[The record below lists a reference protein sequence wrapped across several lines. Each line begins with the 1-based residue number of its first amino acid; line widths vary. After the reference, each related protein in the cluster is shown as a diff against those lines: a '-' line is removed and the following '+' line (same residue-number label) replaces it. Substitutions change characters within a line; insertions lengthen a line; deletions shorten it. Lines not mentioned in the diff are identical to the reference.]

1 MSHPFG
7 KKQQKQ
13 SILTPLKKSWWAK
26 LPSAMRSASQRTKEE
41 SPRSRRAVMEVFE
54 PRLMMSADGLLDG
67 SEAALLEGLTAVGDE
82 IGALITDNPLF
93 DNYVPGI
100 LVIQGSGSDAVE
112 VSPTLEQALSMTAD
126 VSKTY
131 GPGNSI
137 FEFYDYEDSGS
148 DVDLAARYEFV
159 AQDFSVLGVAIYGD
173 KLADE
178 LVLRALDLDSDSSVS
193 IAEAFN
199 VLVVGQISSFLDNM
213 TNPADQDELVS
224 DVTDF
229 LSGPFGFSAPT
240 SLSSYFDIDVDS
252 ANGSYNSDTGT
263 VQWDVD
269 FSLQMFYDARFDLGY
284 EADKLGIITDPGTP
298 PNPNNDPFK
307 LPVVGVI
314 DFGSFQ
320 FGLTDADGPSVTSGD
335 FFFAAPDRASDP
347 NDGVRIGIS
356 IGSSSDPV
364 ETFHN
369 GSFIGINVGFLGTH
383 VYDPSGSPTDSGVVL
398 DMSLFGAAVDPSN
411 VKALG
416 FTDTAG
422 TGTQGVAMISG
433 KVEADTTWDAG
444 TIASTGIQFTLK
456 IGNDPLHNATEL
468 TLPAGSYAN
477 TTALVTALNTAISGS
492 ALNGVVAAADADADD
507 RIEFTLVNSDPSL
520 LGFASELL
528 NAGGLLTAGASSLI
542 GTGKTATTVGFLLRV
557 GKEWKKVTVDVTVDA
572 DGADN
577 DPDTAGDNN
586 AITIDS
592 LVANLQTGLNNAG
605 FTATPTAGKNGSN
618 HLTISAGG
626 NALEISHTLTLD
638 TLDRITLADLQASAQ
653 IFDMDADSDAA
664 FTVDLALRA
673 DADLLKQDG
682 TAYLPEGTIKV
693 DLNPFTPNAVK
704 AVVVDTNPSTGDP
717 VIRASYQLTDAG
729 GVVLK
734 SGTSDLQT
742 MLDFNV
748 INVADIL
755 GTFSEIGTWFERLSG
770 TNLLQGFDVPFAD
783 SVLGDI
789 LNFKD
794 LITDSFLIDDLDNGV
809 KSGTDDVQ
817 KLLTW
822 VGDKLLPRFGTA
834 QQLEARL
841 NELLAPLDV
850 DGRVIV
856 DGEGRQNLT
865 YNLSIADVTLDVVP
879 NTPGDQPLVVP
890 LDFELNLDPVANFET
905 SGKLVIS
912 ATGDVG
918 FTLGV
923 ILGNAVDALENSTPL
938 LELNSGAGVK
948 LNTNLAL
955 TTLGAVTPL
964 VGRLSNDAS
973 FTVSLLEGGAAANYE
988 VTIPKSGVLHNTDD
1002 NKTIA
1007 DLLADINAALNTAGL
1022 AGKIEAVAE
1031 PIQGSTVSSRILLVA
1046 VDSDITRFQ
1055 TVVATNNTAYT
1066 ELGLRT
1072 QSASTVSL
1080 IAPKP
1085 IPAANPDAN
1094 FNFTVTV
1101 FRTGD
1106 ATGDA
1111 TVINFSPSD
1120 TADNISLQSLIN
1132 DLNAKLSA
1140 TGIVAS
1146 QNGGY
1151 LILSAVESDIE
1162 AFTVSDADQ
1171 LGLDLTAMNDA
1182 LHAAGVNELPTVLV
1196 AGVQYRGGA
1205 APADP
1210 FGRLSADLN
1219 FTINGNAVQ
1228 VMASDTGANT
1238 SINDLVRS
1246 INAAIEEGLDPDL
1259 VGKVAAI
1266 NDGGR
1271 IAFRSIDASVQTIT
1285 IAGLGLAESAD
1296 LGMSNGSSAG
1306 GLAVRSSF
1314 VAPVSYGVSED
1325 VAFTVTINGA
1335 NYNATL
1341 TRDNTILNRSI
1352 YDLAASINNA
1362 INAAVGGVTKNPL
1375 IATVQSGQIV
1385 IGLKTSG
1392 TSTNLIGD
1400 PSTTTATGGIAPSAV
1415 TSFSINSANS
1425 KFASELKLISAANV
1439 ANSASKVDFIIYF
1452 RDGTSANIVLDDLDS
1467 DGDQKLD
1474 KTLGELIQAIVDQ
1487 SKRPDLTNRIQVEFN
1502 TDGTS
1507 LKLTDLTAGSSL
1519 FRVVAVNGSPAA
1531 AQLGILGSDTS
1542 NLNVGEVA
1550 VGVPVADGIIEG
1562 GKLANIDLRD
1572 RIYLKD
1578 AGASAELII
1587 KTQGVV
1593 EAEATFGFVGI
1604 KLSSSADQTLF
1615 NATANLP
1622 IIDDAV
1628 SLRDL
1633 FSALGDSGDLL
1644 ALVGG
1649 PTLTLAGDFSFNVS
1663 TSPDLSAVLD
1673 ANVPGT
1679 AKVNFK
1685 TNTVVID
1692 LSDQLPDPGQLFPDL
1707 GIEIEA
1713 IDFGDLL
1720 KFDQIKFDDV
1730 IQALQAIAEF
1740 LKQFESFDFLDDDI
1754 PVLGVSVNDLID
1766 LADDFQAA
1774 VDEFYNNPAGGIQSL
1789 TQKIQEALGL
1799 PNFADLAAR
1808 DAFFANIGIDPSSL
1822 PADLEQLIQFVID
1835 GDVLRFDLRLPVGFN
1850 KGLNVDLDL
1859 GDALGTGDFVDIQ
1872 GGANLAASGYLDAKL
1887 AFGIDLTDPTKL
1899 LIYDGDTG
1907 IFAGLSAGAQN
1918 VQFNAAIGPL
1928 GVFVKDGSIDL
1939 DLIAGVTV
1947 GDGNPTPEVIDLTDP
1962 GSLTA
1967 FLGTLNPT
1975 LSGSVDATLPVY
1987 FPSDSEYFGD
1997 ITFAAGFALDG
2008 EGLSTT
2014 SPMLTVPDLSGID
2027 LASLNPF
2034 NSIPQML
2041 DALDFFLSGLQDI
2054 LDGKVFNIE
2063 LPLIGDQLQGAADF
2077 IDDLRRDVLGPI
2089 RQYAEQAPQLG
2100 LELVQ
2105 KLLYSLLGSGSAGV
2119 TVASLLNPAVQQP
2132 LYQFLGLA
2140 GDFSGLGLLKD
2151 YNNDDG
2157 ETTITWEDVVASVD
2171 PDNNFQWL
2179 FRLGQSF
2186 TPSVDVDFD
2195 LGIPALA
2202 LDMDVGLD
2210 IIIDWD
2216 LALGLGIGPTDGAYI
2231 FIGDHR
2237 GNDSLGDNELEI
2249 TLSVDLD
2256 QTSSITG
2263 NLGFLQLEI
2272 AESNT
2277 VDPKLEYSGPG
2288 TPPRNTFIAAQFG
2301 VDLINGSDSTDERL
2315 SFSELGNIGAEIV
2328 LDAEA
2333 EVNLDLVARFNPDII
2348 PDTVQALLPEV
2359 SARFVLDWEA
2369 FNITSDAF
2377 DFADSLTLLGFRDV
2391 EIDMG
2396 SFINDFLKPF
2406 VDKIAE
2412 ITEPLQPII
2421 DVITAPIPVISDLA
2435 GQPISLVDIA
2445 GMTGYVEPAM
2455 IYAIADII
2463 SLVNKI
2469 GGGDYGTFTVP
2480 LGDFILLDTSVGSSL
2495 LTGSQLLMPGY
2506 SVAGDSQF
2514 DKDNLAEAVKKAQ
2527 GDAID
2532 SFSSL
2537 LNGGDGDTNSKDLV
2551 SGLTSG
2557 TEAGSSGFAF
2567 PLFDDPS
2574 LIFGLLLGKDI
2585 PIITYDLAPFGM
2597 DFSYTQKFPVW
2608 DALFVRIGGS
2618 VGLTIDLAFG
2628 YDTKGIREFADG
2640 GFSNPLDLLGGFY
2653 VSDTDQATGEGTDVP
2668 ELVLKGELFAG
2679 AELNLGI
2686 ASAGAEGVIGL
2697 VVDFDLYDPDSDG
2710 KVRID
2715 ELVGNFLYEFNYGSP
2730 LLAPI
2735 AIFDVTGEV
2744 YAQLRAFVEALFFKY
2759 EFEITPPITLFEFSI
2774 PFEREPFLATER
2786 GDGSLLLNIGPNAAQ
2801 RLNGDTRDL
2810 GETIYVR
2817 SISDTEVEIWN
2828 GTTVKE
2834 GDAQRYKVT
2843 NGIFGYGGEGNDII
2857 DLSQVTHNIV
2867 YTLEG
2872 GVGDDTIKGS
2882 AGGGSMKGD
2891 VGNDT
2896 LIGGSG
2902 IDFIYGGEGNDSIV
2916 GGAGNDFLFGD
2927 TGVISNLKDDN
2938 DVVIGDRIRSFV
2950 GAKDGDD
2957 HILGGAG
2964 LDIILGGGGNDFIEA
2979 GADNDIVLGDGG
2991 NFDRVGGQLQRLGP
3005 DQGNRLDINA
3015 RGAGG
3020 KDTIFGNAGDD
3031 ILFGGASDDLIDGGA
3046 DQDEIDGGAGF
3057 DTIYGGSDADTIYGG
3072 SESDIIF
3079 GFRDPQG
3086 AVFGQ
3091 AGDTAD
3097 ADADGIDTIYGEDG
3111 NDFIRGNDDN
3121 DTLYGGSG
3129 ADILFGDKDD
3139 DHLYGEAGGDIM
3151 FGGADDDFI
3160 DGSDGADIVF
3170 GDDGL
3175 VVWFEFGSNAA
3186 FDFTGSRI
3194 RYVDGNGDGTVD
3206 QLIGDSDKTLR
3217 DAYKDSADNL
3227 KTSQDL
3233 IVTNTLAT
3241 DGSDTIIG
3249 GDGKDIVFGGGGAL
3263 DKLFGDFDPAAGFSG
3278 PRPSGQDI
3286 LIGDG
3291 GRVELSGRRN
3301 LRAAAESGAND
3312 GNDQITGND
3321 GGDYIFGGG
3330 FSDTIHGFQVDDPAV
3345 QPLEGVSD
3353 NDVILGDNGEIKFDI
3368 SDALN
3373 RVKSINTTV
3382 VAGDSGRS
3390 DVIDGDFGNDI
3401 ILGGLNGSS
3410 DVITGDVGDDVLLGD
3425 NGEVR
3430 FDLDGDFD
3438 TLDRIMSY
3446 ADNLGGTDTIS
3457 GNEGNDIL
3465 IGGTAGDTMYGN
3477 DGEDILL
3484 GDNAR
3489 IGLSGLTGR
3498 LKIQVAAM
3506 PAPSAIDF
3514 ITTTDVAETTGG
3526 ADVMSGNAGND
3537 ILFGGVNNGGV
3548 DTIYGD
3554 AAIPVNALDGDDILV
3569 GDNGFL
3575 DFTLGADTDR
3585 MTLDIV
3591 RSTRDNLGGTDT
3603 LSGNA
3608 GSDIGIGGTGGD
3620 TIYGD
3625 NATAS
3630 GGGTDLGDVL
3640 LGDNADVLT
3649 AGAFNGSAKLKA
3661 LGTGIA
3667 LIKTTDTAENTGGID
3682 TISGNAA
3689 ADVILGGVAGDT
3701 LYGDAS
3707 TPANGLD
3714 GNDVILGDNGELS
3727 FADDRDLALAPISM
3741 DLTTLDRITSKLD
3754 ALGGVDTISGNAGQ
3768 DTAMGGTSGDTIYG
3782 DNSTAAAG
3790 AFDLGDMLLGDNGEV
3805 ILVNPALDAIANGA
3819 DRILILGGAVA
3830 SIKTAIDTAATGG
3843 ADTISGN
3850 AGGDIVLGGVYGDT
3864 LYGDRSDVASTNALD
3879 GNDILLGDNGA
3890 LEWLSTG
3897 RLDEVTGINLDENNP
3912 ALVAGFASR
3921 DTNLDTLDL
3930 ITTEQPTS
3938 GGRDLIFGD
3947 NGRDTIFGGT
3957 DADRL
3962 HGDSGDADASS
3973 SSNGNDLMFGDHGRL
3988 YPQFSRYL
3996 VGDSLQASI
4005 NIYSRNF
4012 FAIDIDNT
4020 AGGEGDQMWGEEGH
4034 DIMLGQQGDDR
4045 MWGGSGD
4052 DDMIGGHNVSGGW
4065 DELDSSGAIDAVLDP
4080 DFDVNDLMDGG
4091 SGDDAMAGD
4100 NAIIWRRG
4108 DDVSPRFRQLTADSI
4123 YTTTEDSITANIA
4136 SEGTGDP
4143 DDAVGRDIQLLDHSD
4158 AVQGDPQGRFGADV
4172 MAGGADSDVMFGQL
4186 DDDLMQGDGSI
4197 DTEDD
4202 GLGQFI
4208 TRSIEFNDSGSNPYT
4223 DETLYFNIPE
4233 LEADADDYM
4242 EGNGGNDLMY
4252 GGLGQDDMIG
4262 GSSALFGL
4270 ITEEMRPDGADIIF
4284 GGAGVDISRN
4294 NIGDATEDGTTHVI
4308 TTTATGHARDADFI
4322 MGDNANVYRLVGA
4335 GDSFRTFNY
4344 DNYTY
4349 NSNSGTY
4356 GLRIIP
4362 RAMEQLDYHLGGADY
4377 NAGTYVDGAAQVG
4390 DLAPDNGAGDLIHGE
4405 SGDDIIF
4412 GMTGSDVI
4420 FGEGQDDDIV
4430 GGYGNDWISGGTGQ
4444 DGILGD
4450 DGLIYTSRNST
4461 IGESLYGVD
4470 GLLESD
4476 PRPKYADGNVLNEVI
4491 KTPGEIQY
4499 AVINVE
4505 GELKKTVDIV
4515 PFSYDHNWIAQDDEF
4530 PDNAANT
4537 PFADDIIFGG
4547 LGSDWL
4553 HGASGDDAISG
4564 AEALEKAYVP
4574 VDIYVDLDG
4583 VLRAHGKLDLG
4594 YDAFSLTAPINPGS
4608 WGSSPY
4614 EDGDGLAFNAV
4625 DLDGQ
4630 HLNNRFRAG
4639 EFFLYDEYDPRR
4651 KILLDENGNLW
4662 KDASQGTAYEFLLN
4676 FDESEGVYRSSGTVP
4691 KSTGQQATN
4700 YPAVNDDGADKIFGD
4715 LGNDWLVGGT
4725 GRDNMYGGW
4734 GNDLLNADDD
4744 QDTNVNL
4751 NDQPDTHPT
4760 YEDRAYGG
4768 AGRDVLI
4775 ANTGGDR
4782 LIDWVGEFNSY
4793 IVPFAPFGEAT
4804 VSRTVMPFLP
4814 EFLYALSAGDG
4825 ADPTRPAGL
4834 DPVRNGEPDGE
4845 LGLVLQKD
4853 YAWQDQTGAPADP
4866 QAGNIPGGPRDVLR
4880 SAGFNDGTL
4889 QGFAIDS
4896 GVWEIQ
4902 SGVLKVAAASLG
4914 KDAAAV
4920 FNVND
4925 PLPAYFE
4932 LLASVKLEKPT
4943 AGWKANSFIL
4953 FDYQSETDFKF
4964 AGIDGSTNKLVMGHR
4979 TEAGWIYD
4987 VQTPFTVKIGTFYS
5001 MKLAVNGL
5009 NATLVVNNNTIF
5021 SYTYQA
5027 RVIDGISYKLNA
5039 GMVGVGSNNA
5049 RGSFDNII
5057 VQILPPQYTF
5067 QRTEDFSDNAAND
5080 FSVDQGTW
5088 QVSGSKYNALANS
5101 GGFASSLMN
5110 FTGVDANSYL
5120 ELSAVLN
5127 TNDRAGFVFDYYN
5140 KDDFKFVA
5148 IDADQDKL
5156 LIGHYN
5162 LDDGWQIDAVVAKT
5176 INNGVNYNLGITLH
5190 GSTVT
5195 VKFNGATALS
5205 RVYNSLLGDGWYGLF
5220 GLGAAGQV
5228 VGTFDNVTVKTD
5240 DAGYAQASVQSAA
5253 GVTALTASQSPSG
5266 STETSDLATE
5276 QLQPLVQVAIAKW
5289 IRSGLIDEEQIKQL
5303 RQLNF
5308 EIGDLDGLALG
5319 QTDADS
5325 KTITV
5330 DINGAGYGWF
5340 IDRTPNQDREFVN
5353 NVASEDSDAYGKMDL
5368 LSVLIHEIGHY
5379 LGFDH
5384 DDSDVLALMDSDLD
5398 AGQRLELAHTD
5409 GNEVADDHRPALF
5422 FDEDSGVFV
5431 SQANK
5436 HAKKQHSIFEEDDEW
5451 LVV

>member
-13 SILTPLKKSWWAK
+13 SILTPLKKSWWHK
-26 LPSAMRSASQRTKEE
+26 LPEAMRAKSSQDATEREK
-41 SPRSRRAVMEVFE
+41 RRAVMEVFE

-148 DVDLAARYEFV
+148 DVDLAARYDFV
-159 AQDFSVLGVAIYGD
+159 AQDFSGVAIYGD

-193 IAEAFN
+193 IVEAFN

-213 TNPADQDELVS
+213 ATPADQDDLVS

-229 LSGPFGFSAPT
+229 LTGSFGISVFS
-240 SLSSYFDIDVDS
+240 SLFNYFDIDVDS
-252 ANGSYNSDTGT
+252 AGGSYNSDTGT

-320 FGLTDADGPSVTSGD
+320 FGLTGADDLDVTSND

-364 ETFHN
+364 ETIHN

-416 FTDTAG
+416 FTDTVG
-422 TGTQGVAMISG
+422 TGTQGVAMTSG
-433 KVEADTTWDAG
+433 TVEADGTWDAG
-444 TIASTGIQFTLK
+444 IIASTGIQFTLK

-468 TLPAGSYAN
+468 TLPAGSYAD
-477 TTALVTALNTAISGS
+477 TAAVIGALNTAIGGS
-492 ALNGVVAAADADADD
+492 ALNGVVMAADADNDHH
-507 RIEFTLVNSDPSL
+507 IEFTLVASDPSL

-673 DADLLKQDG
+673 DAGLLKQDG
-682 TAYLPEGTIKV
+682 TDYRPEGTIKV

-729 GVVLK
+729 GVALK
-734 SGTSDLQT
+734 SGSSDLQT

-905 SGKLVIS
+905 SGKLVIN

-973 FTVSLLEGGAAANYE
+973 FTVSLLEGGTAANYE

-1415 TSFSINSANS
+1415 TSFSINSSNS

-1720 KFDQIKFDDV
+1720 KFDQIKFNNV

-1808 DAFFANIGIDPSSL
+1808 DAFFANIGIDPTSL

-2237 GNDSLGDNELEI
+2237 GDDSLGDNELEI

-2301 VDLINGSDSTDERL
+2301 VNLINGSDPTDERL

-2359 SARFVLDWEA
+2359 STRFVLDWEA

-2495 LTGSQLLMPGY
+2495 LTGSQLLTPGY

-2514 DKDNLAEAVKKAQ
+2514 DKDNLATAVATAQ
-2527 GDAID
+2527 GGAID

-2537 LNGGDGDTNSKDLV
+2537 LNGGEGDGDSKDLV

-2828 GTTVKE
+2828 GTTIKE

-2857 DLSQVTHNIV
+2857 DLSLVTHNIA

-2872 GVGDDTIKGS
+2872 GAGDDTIKGS

-2896 LIGGSG
+2896 LVGGSG
-2902 IDFIYGGEGNDSIV
+2902 IDFIYGGEGNDSID

-2927 TGVISNLKDDN
+2927 TGVISDLKDDEDN
-2938 DVVIGDRIRSFV
+2938 VIGDRIRSFV

-2957 HILGGAG
+2957 HILGGEG

-2979 GADNDIVLGDGG
+2979 GAGNDIVLGDGG
-2991 NFDRVGGQLQRLGP
+2991 NFDRIGGQLQRLGP

-3015 RGAGG
+3015 RGEGG
-3020 KDTIFGNAGDD
+3020 KDTIFGNAGND

-3057 DTIYGGSDADTIYGG
+3057 DTIYGGSGADTIYGG

-3086 AVFGQ
+3086 AFFGQ

-3097 ADADGIDTIYGEDG
+3097 AASDGVDTIYGEDG
-3111 NDFIRGNDDN
+3111 NDFIRGNAGN
-3121 DTLYGGSG
+3121 DILYGGSG
-3129 ADILFGDKDD
+3129 ADILFGDEDN
-3139 DHLYGEAGGDIM
+3139 DHLFGEAGGDIM
-3151 FGGADDDFI
+3151 FGGAGNDFI
-3160 DGSDGADIVF
+3160 DGSGGADIVF

-3175 VVWFEFGSNAA
+3175 VVWFEFGSNAT

-3194 RYVDGNGDGTVD
+3194 RYVDGD

-3217 DAYKDSADNL
+3217 DAYAASADNL

-3233 IVTNTLAT
+3233 IVTTTLAS

-3263 DKLFGDFDPAAGFSG
+3263 DKLFGDFDPSAGFSG

-3291 GRVELSGRRN
+3291 GRVELFGRRN
-3301 LRAAAESGAND
+3301 QRAAAESGGHD

-3330 FSDTIHGFQVDDPAV
+3330 FSDTIHGFQADDPNV

-3373 RVKSINTTV
+3373 RVKSVNTTV

-3438 TLDRIMSY
+3438 TLDRIESY

-3457 GNEGNDIL
+3457 GNEGNDVL

-3489 IGLSGLTGR
+3489 IDLLGLTGR
-3498 LKIQVAAM
+3498 LLIQVAAM
-3506 PAPSAIDF
+3506 PAASAIDF

-3548 DTIYGD
+3548 DILYGD
-3554 AAIPVNALDGDDILV
+3554 AAVPVNALDGDDILV

-3591 RSTRDNLGGTDT
+3591 RSTRDNLGGADM
-3603 LSGNA
+3603 LAGNA

-3689 ADVILGGVAGDT
+3689 ADVILGGVAGDI

-3754 ALGGVDTISGNAGQ
+3754 TLGGIDTISGNAGQ

-3790 AFDLGDMLLGDNGEV
+3790 ALDLGDMLLGDNGEV

-3864 LYGDRSDVASTNALD
+3864 LYGDRADVTFTNALD

-3897 RLDEVTGINLDENNP
+3897 RLGEITGIDLNENNP

-3962 HGDSGDADASS
+3962 HGDSGDADTSS

-3996 VGDSLQASI
+3996 VGDSLQASN

-4012 FAIDIDNT
+4012 FAIDIGNT

-4052 DDMIGGHNVSGGW
+4052 DDMIGGHNVAGGY
-4065 DELDSSGAIDAVLDP
+4065 DELSAPAITATLNP
-4080 DFDVNDLMDGG
+4080 PMNDVMDGG

-4123 YTTTEDSITANIA
+4123 YTTTESSITANIGNVGQ
-4136 SEGTGDP
+4136 SDP
-4143 DDAVGRDIQLLDHSD
+4143 ANAVGRDIQLLDHSD
-4158 AVQGDPQGRFGADV
+4158 EVQSDPQGRFGADV

-4186 DDDLMQGDGSI
+4186 GDDLMQGDGNI
-4197 DTEDD
+4197 DTADD
-4202 GLGQFI
+4202 GLNQFI
-4208 TRSIEFNDSGSNPYT
+4208 TRTIGVTDSGLNPDT
-4223 DETLYFNIPE
+4223 DESLYFNIPE
-4233 LEADADDYM
+4233 LDSDADDYM
-4242 EGNGGNDLMY
+4242 EGNGGNDLIY
-4252 GGLGQDDMIG
+4252 GGLGQDDLIG

-4270 ITEEMRPDGADIIF
+4270 ITEEMRPDGSDIIF

-4294 NIGDATEDGTTHVI
+4294 NIGDATEDGTTHAI

-4349 NSNSGTY
+4349 NPNSGTY

-4362 RAMEQLDYHLGGADY
+4362 RAMEQLDYTLGGGDY
-4377 NAGTYVDGAAQVG
+4377 AGGGYNQDGQATPIGSLVA
-4390 DLAPDNGAGDLIHGE
+4390 DNGAGDLIHGE
-4405 SGDDIIF
+4405 SGDDYIF

-4450 DGLIYTSRNST
+4450 DGLIYTSRNSSS
-4461 IGESLYGVD
+4461 GESLYGVE
-4470 GLLESD
+4470 GLLASD
-4476 PRPKYADGNVLNEVI
+4476 PRPKYADGNVLNEII

-4499 AVINVE
+4499 AVINIE

-4515 PFSYDHNWIAQDDEF
+4515 PFSYDPDWIAQDDEF
-4530 PDNAANT
+4530 PDNADNT

-4564 AEALEKAYVP
+4564 AEALEHAYVP
-4574 VDIYVDLDG
+4574 VFDANGNPTDI
-4583 VLRAHGKLDLG
+4583 LDLG
-4594 YDAFSLTAPINPGS
+4594 YDAFSLASPINPGDS
-4608 WGSSPY
+4608 VTAPNP
-4614 EDGDGLAFNAV
+4614 GDVLAFNTV

-4662 KDASQGTAYEFLLN
+4662 KDSSQGDAYEFLLN
-4676 FDESEGVYRSSGTVP
+4676 FDETEGVYRPSGTVP
-4691 KSTGQQATN
+4691 KATGQQTSS
-4700 YPAVNDDGADKIFGD
+4700 YGAVNDDGKDAIFGD

-4725 GRDNMYGGW
+4725 GRDNLYGGW

-4744 QDTNVNL
+4744 HGTHDGL

-4775 ANTGGDR
+4775 GNTGGDR
-4782 LIDWVGEFNSY
+4782 LIDWVGEYNSY
-4793 IVPFAPFGEAT
+4793 LVPYAPFGQAS
-4804 VSRTVMPFLP
+4804 VSRTLQPFLP
-4814 EFLYALSAGDG
+4814 EFLYALSFGDG
-4825 ADPTRPAGL
+4825 ADPTRPVGL

-4896 GVWEIQ
+4896 GVWELQ
-4902 SGVLKVAAASLG
+4902 SGTLKVAAASLG

-4920 FNVND
+4920 FNIND
-4925 PLPAYFE
+4925 PLPVYYEF
-4932 LLASVKLEKPT
+4932 LASVKLEKPT
-4943 AGWKANSFIL
+4943 SGWKANAFIV

-4987 VQTPFTVKIGTFYS
+4987 VQTPFSVKMGTFYS
-5001 MKLAVNGL
+5001 LKLVVNGL
-5009 NATLVVNNNTIF
+5009 NATLVVNNSTIF

-5027 RVIDGISYKLNA
+5027 RVIDGISFTLNA

-5067 QRTEDFSDNAAND
+5067 QRTEDFSDGVASD

-5088 QVSGSKYNALANS
+5088 QIASAKYNAKANS
-5101 GGFASSLMN
+5101 NGFASSLMS
-5110 FTGVDANSYL
+5110 FAGVGSNSYL
-5120 ELSAVLN
+5120 ELSATLN
-5127 TNDRAGFVFDYYN
+5127 TNDRAGFVFDYYS

-5156 LIGHYN
+5156 LIGHYT
-5162 LDDGWQIDAVVAKT
+5162 LEDGWQIDAVVAKT
-5176 INNGVNYNLGITLH
+5176 INNGVAYNLGITLH

-5205 RVYNSLLGDGWYGLF
+5205 HVFNSLVGDGWYGLF
-5220 GLGAAGQV
+5220 GLGAAGQI
-5228 VGTFDNVTVKTD
+5228 VGTFDNVAVKTD
-5240 DAGYAQASVQSAA
+5240 DAGYAPASVQSTSGGIA
-5253 GVTALTASQSPSG
+5253 ALTASQSPS
-5266 STETSDLATE
+5266 EAAEVAELTSA

-5289 IRSGLIDEEQIKQL
+5289 IRSGLIDEKQVKQL

-5308 EIGDLDGLALG
+5308 EIGDLEGLALG
-5319 QTDADS
+5319 QTNADTH
-5325 KTITV
+5325 TITV

-5340 IDRTPNQDREFVN
+5340 IDRTPNQDREFVD

-5384 DDSDVLALMDSDLD
+5384 DDSDALALMDSDLD

-5431 SQANK
+5431 PQANK
-5436 HAKKQHSIFEEDDEW
+5436 HAKKQHGIFEEDDEW